1 MTREFSVGDAEL
13 QAYVD
18 GRLEPGA
25 RAEIERWVAEHP
37 EQGERMAGY
46 RLVAEELHRLYDPAL
61 EEAVPARLR
70 SARGGVKPR
79 FAGWARAAGWVVLG
93 AALGAIAGWH
103 AHAPR
108 IDRGAGAQPVPIAH
122 RAALAH
128 ATYSPEVRHPVEV
141 GADQEAHLVAWL
153 SKRVGVQLKAP
164 KLEALDFSLVGGR
177 LLPGES
183 GPVAHFMYQCSN
195 GRRITLYVAPPPA
208 GNVET
213 AFRFAQE
220 GKVNVFYWADR
231 RLGYA
236 LSSTDVERKELLE
249 LADVVYKQLNP

>member
-1 MTREFSVGDAEL
+1 MREFSIDDAAL
-13 QAYVD
+13 QAYAD
-18 GRLEPGA
+18 GRLAPDA
-25 RAEIERWVAEHP
+25 RAGIERWIAEHP
-37 EQGERMAGY
+37 EEAERLAGY
-46 RLVAEELHRLYDPAL
+46 RQISDELHRLYDPVL
-61 EEAVPARLR
+61 EETVPRRLLQ
-70 SARGGVKPR
+70 GGAGSR
-79 FAGWARAAGWVVLG
+79 RAGWARAAGWVGLG
-93 AALGAIAGWH
+93 IALGAVAGWQ
-103 AHAPR
+103 AHAPKL
-108 IDRGAGAQPVPIAH
+108 DRVAAHSVPLAH

-153 SKRVGVQLKAP
+153 SKRVGVPLRAP

-177 LLPGES
+177 LLPGDP
-183 GPVAHFMYQCSN
+183 GPVAHFMYQASN

-213 AFRFAQE
+213 AFRYVQE

-236 LSSTDVERKELLE
+236 LSSTDVERSELLK
-249 LADVVYKQLNP
+249 LADIVYKQLNP